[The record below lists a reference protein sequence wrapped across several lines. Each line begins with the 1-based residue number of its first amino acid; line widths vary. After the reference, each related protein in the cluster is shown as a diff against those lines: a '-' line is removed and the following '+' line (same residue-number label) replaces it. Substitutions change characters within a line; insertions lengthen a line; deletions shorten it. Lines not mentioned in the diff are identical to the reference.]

1 MTTPTNVLEAREARA
16 AIRRHAHAL
25 LSSDEAADRE
35 LAAAVFDLLT
45 AHTEAPGLLVAIVGA
60 VIRPVLSTKGRRRF
74 FDALGEEFRKKNGLR
89 ATVPQTA
96 PKAAARLPRTARK
109 AA

>member
-1 MTTPTNVLEAREARA
+1 MTTPTAILEARA
-16 AIRRHAHAL
+16 ALRRHALAL
-25 LSSDEAADRE
+25 LTSDEAADRE
-35 LAAAVFDLLT
+35 LAAALIDLLT
-45 AHTEAPGLLVAIVGA
+45 ARKAAPGLFVAIVGA
-60 VIRPVLSTKGRRRF
+60 VVRPALTPKGRRRF

-96 PKAAARLPRTARK
+96 PRAQRTARK